1 MSLVPFS
8 SSVIGLNLTSLATVL
23 LVCTDWSGT
32 FWLVPVSRLGSKSD
46 DMEIGTFEM
55 KESTSSKLKS
65 EISEM

>member
-1 MSLVPFS
+1 MSFVPFS

-23 LVCTDWSGT
+23 LVCTDWSET
-32 FWLVPVSRLGSKSD
+32 LLLVPVSRLSSKSD

-55 KESTSSKLKS
+55 KESTSSRLKS